1 MRPSNH
7 PPSSPR
13 EICHNMGLC
22 YLYLKNYDKAEES
35 FIKANVIQR
44 HDSIYM
50 QLGKLYTLQ
59 VPPGGDPGPTQRVG
73 SENIPLFSKYCLS
86 FHFRLVRIPFH
97 VFFEL

>member
-1 MRPSNH
+1 
-7 PPSSPR
+7 
-13 EICHNMGLC
+13 MGLC

-73 SENIPLFSKYCLS
+73 SENIPLFSNIVS
-86 FHFRLVRIPFH
+86 VFIFVWSGFHFMCFLNYDKAQFVGTRTQYR
-97 VFFEL
+97 